1 KAALEGLSGHSQA
14 LRALNSTNSGYT
26 LPPPDLFINTGNE
39 NIATALYRN
48 WAKLR
53 KIFIYRLLRSSD
65 HYSKKQWRQF
75 LMLDDEKK
83 VRTDT
88 QTGQRRIETQKILKD
103 ILGTSQF
110 HVDTHRSAPVSYRD
124 NVLDRLKMP
133 PPEVIWEMLWELY
146 ELNFRQDLVAL
157 DNHLDESG
165 MNPSARCTALD
176 TCWFG

>member
-1 KAALEGLSGHSQA
+1 ALEGLSGHSQA
-14 LRALNSTNSGYT
+14 LRALNSANRGYT

-39 NIATALYRN
+39 SIAITLYRN

-53 KIFIYRLLRSSD
+53 KIFIYHLSRSANC
-65 HYSKKQWRQF
+65 YSKKQWREF

-88 QTGQRRIETQKILKD
+88 QTGQQRIETQNILKD

-110 HVDTHRSAPVSYRD
+110 CVDTYGSAPVSYRD
-124 NVLDRLKMP
+124 IELDTYQMP
-133 PPEVIWEMLWELY
+133 PQEVVREMLWELY

-157 DNHLDESG
+157 DNRLDESG
-165 MNPSARCTALD
+165 MNLSTRSTALD
-176 TCWFG
+176 ACWS